1 MKGRQNDIFSMK
13 MHIFYDGNNW
23 NGKCYCNQI
32 KIMPLKQ
39 IQRCK
44 DPKSTQTHK
53 WILHYHILFESN
65 VLSFKLFSVIIF
77 ANTVKAD
84 FRFVSKYQQV
94 QEYLTD
100 ANKHIKQIRNNSVP
114 FEVHNLSTQEQN
126 SNCETIKYWVKL

>member
-1 MKGRQNDIFSMK
+1 MMVIIETGNVIAIKLKLCHSNKSKDVK
-13 MHIFYDGNNW
+13 M
-23 NGKCYCNQI
+23 
-32 KIMPLKQ
+32 
-39 IQRCK
+39 
-44 DPKSTQTHK
+44 PKSTQTHK

-114 FEVHNLSTQEQN
+114 FEVHNLSIQEQN
-126 SNCETIKYWVKL
+126 SNCETIKY